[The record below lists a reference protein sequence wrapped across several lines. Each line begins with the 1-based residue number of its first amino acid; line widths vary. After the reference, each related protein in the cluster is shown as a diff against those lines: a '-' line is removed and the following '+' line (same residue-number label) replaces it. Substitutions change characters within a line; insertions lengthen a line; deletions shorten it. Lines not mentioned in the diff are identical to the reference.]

1 MSVLALI
8 AGAPIHPTIRLEPH
22 GLLFLFFFFSSILD
36 RHTEKLS
43 NFRSSTQEARVWSRA
58 IPIYFALGTKWRV
71 SAVSPTIPWPST
83 GHATYIYI
91 YIHYRPIRSSSVVQ
105 GIYNNLPVML
115 SQSIRDVM
123 ILPYG
128 LNRFSRSCC
137 VMFFGKPLTYKFAPL
152 IASLLGLAYD
162 TCIIIN

>member
-91 YIHYRPIRSSSVVQ
+91 YIYTTGRYDPRQLFREFTTTYRWCCRKVSATWWFCRTGWIDSPDLVASCSSANRSRTSLRLWSPRCSVSRT
-105 GIYNNLPVML
+105 IPV
-115 SQSIRDVM
+115 
-123 ILPYG
+123 
-128 LNRFSRSCC
+128 
-137 VMFFGKPLTYKFAPL
+137 
-152 IASLLGLAYD
+152 
-162 TCIIIN
+162 

>member
-1 MSVLALI
+1 MAYS
-8 AGAPIHPTIRLEPH
+8 
-22 GLLFLFFFFSSILD
+22 FFFFFFLLSSIV
-36 RHTEKLS
+36 TQ
-43 NFRSSTQEARVWSRA
+43 RSSLTFDLLLKRHESDLVRSQSTLLSEQSEEFRLFPLQFHRARD
-58 IPIYFALGTKWRV
+58 I
-71 SAVSPTIPWPST
+71 
-83 GHATYIYI
+83 YIYI

>member
-1 MSVLALI
+1 MAYS
-8 AGAPIHPTIRLEPH
+8 
-22 GLLFLFFFFSSILD
+22 FFFFFFLLSSIV
-36 RHTEKLS
+36 TQ
-43 NFRSSTQEARVWSRA
+43 RSSLTFDLLFKRHESDLVRSQSTLLSEQSEEFRLF
-58 IPIYFALGTKWRV
+58 PLQFHGLPQGTRH
-71 SAVSPTIPWPST
+71 I
-83 GHATYIYI
+83 YIYI